1 MKTNLLNVWCRNGK
15 IPLIEDYPQATNKV
29 DSTTCVYCGVSE
41 SNHRHDSS
49 NVLGYY
55 TSTSVLTLVIIGI
68 LAVIWL
74 KIEINHYKNKRY

>member
-1 MKTNLLNVWCRNGK
+1 MKTNLLNVWCRNSK

-41 SNHRHDSS
+41 SNHRHDLS

-68 LAVIWL
+68 LAVVWL